1 MCWLSNMFTKG
12 TKCCVF
18 IEFASRNI
26 STAPLRRSKGKVLEG
41 RHEVRVRFAPSPTG
55 HLHLGG
61 LRTALYNYLFAKS
74 HNGQFV
80 LRIEDTDQSRL
91 VPEAAEKLEKDLN
104 WAGIEPDESPLQ
116 GGPYGPYKQSERL
129 NLYRKHAEY
138 LLSSGKAYPCFC
150 TERRLELL
158 RKEALKARQVPRY
171 DNKCRHL
178 SNSEVG
184 ERLEQGTPH
193 CIRFKLSPTDPFLDL
208 IYGEISYD
216 LTKSEGDPVIMKA
229 DGYPTYHFANVV
241 DDHFM
246 EISHVL
252 RGVEWQISTS
262 KHILLY
268 KAFGWRPPLY
278 GHLPLI
284 MNKDGTKLSKRQGD
298 ITVEYFQKAN
308 VFPLALINYITSA
321 GGGFERNMDKV
332 KPQIYLM
339 QDLINQF
346 STTRINPNS
355 CRLVPERLEE
365 FNKLELQ
372 RKLRNED
379 ETKVLIE
386 KVKDIISDTF
396 KDRLENTVLQLDDSH
411 IKAVLLWSQNRI
423 HSITDLTGSDMA
435 FLWTLPSSSSLQSST
450 TEVLSQG
457 ILQELI
463 AYLSKEQLKDDFQKN
478 NLKALLRKFASE
490 KRISFSNF
498 MRVLRHILSGLKE
511 GPGVAEMMEML
522 GPERTVSR
530 LQHAL
535 PLLKQE

>member
-1 MCWLSNMFTKG
+1 M
-12 TKCCVF
+12 
-18 IEFASRNI
+18 
-26 STAPLRRSKGKVLEG
+26 RRCKGKIFEG
-41 RHEVRVRFAPSPTG
+41 RRAVRVRFAPSPTG

-74 HNGQFV
+74 HSGQFV

-91 VPEAAEKLEKDLN
+91 VPEAAEKLEEALN
-104 WAGIEPDESPLQ
+104 WAGLEPDESPLR
-116 GGPYGPYKQSERL
+116 GGPCGPYKQSERL
-129 NLYRKHAEY
+129 NLYKKHAEY

-158 RKEALKARQVPRY
+158 RKEALKARQIPRY

-178 SNSEVG
+178 SNSEIA

-193 CIRFKLSPTDPFLDL
+193 CIRFKMSPTDPFLDL
-208 IYGEISYD
+208 IYGEISHD

-229 DGYPTYHFANVV
+229 DGYPTYHFANVI

-252 RGVEWQISTS
+252 RGVEWQISTN

-268 KAFGWRPPLY
+268 KAFGWQPPLY

-298 ITVEYFQKAN
+298 ITVEHFQKAN
-308 VFPLALINYITSA
+308 IFPLALINYITSA

-332 KPQIYLM
+332 KPQIHSL

-355 CRLVPERLEE
+355 CRLMPERLEE

-372 RKLRNED
+372 RRLRNEE
-379 ETKVLIE
+379 ETKVLVE
-386 KVKDIISDTF
+386 KVKGIISDTF
-396 KDRLENTVLQLDDSH
+396 KNRLENTVLQLDDNH
-411 IKAVLLWSQNRI
+411 IKSVLLWSQNRI
-423 HSITDLTGSDMA
+423 HRLTDLTASDMA
-435 FLWTLPSSSSLQSST
+435 FLWTLPTTSSLQSST
-450 TEVLSQG
+450 TGVINREA
-457 ILQELI
+457 LQELI
-463 AYLSKEQLKDDFQKN
+463 TSLSEDQLKDDFQKDS
-478 NLKALLRKFASE
+478 LKSVLRKFASE
-490 KRISFSNF
+490 KRLPFSNL
-498 MRVLRHILSGLKE
+498 MKVLRHILSGLKE
-511 GPGVAEMMEML
+511 GPGVADMMEML
-522 GPERTVSR
+522 GPERTISR

-535 PLLKQE
+535 PLVKQE